1 MVVIRCREC
10 DSLVNRHVNSRCPY
24 CTQSLSSILYVTPAR
39 SRHDTTD
46 EDGHSIHHS
55 YDPSTTRPSVAVVEA
70 IVDLEN
76 GEVAPPD
83 LFEEPLGEYVD
94 CDALN
99 ELIAS
104 NPDGSV
110 TFPVAEYRVTV
121 DGDEVVVRSTVR
133 DATTRS
139 Q

>member
-1 MVVIRCREC
+1 MVVIRCQEC
-10 DSLVNRHVNSRCPY
+10 DSLVNRDVNSRCPY
-24 CTQSLSSILYVTPAR
+24 CTQSLPSILYVTPAR
-39 SRHDTTD
+39 NERDTSD
-46 EDGHSIHHS
+46 EDGRSIRHS
-55 YDPSTTRPSVAVVEA
+55 YDPSTTQPSVAIVEA
-70 IVDLEN
+70 IVDIEN

-83 LFEEPLGEYVD
+83 LFENPLYEYVD

-104 NPDGSV
+104 NPNSSV

-121 DGDEVVVRSTVR
+121 DGEEVVVSSTGR

-139 Q
+139 P